1 MENFSNFNYRYCY
14 NYLDKYK
21 NEHSELEITLLIIDN
36 DKKKELIINS
46 NKYYLLQNSIVFKNN
61 MIKLLEI
68 NNDNIIIYYSPFNKS
83 EFFKLILTWN
93 SIDSFRIFRKDIKNN
108 MKSKL

>member
-1 MENFSNFNYRYCY
+1 MIKNFNYRYCY
-14 NYLDKYK
+14 NYLDRYK
-21 NEHSELEITLLIIDN
+21 NNYSELEITLLIIHN
-36 DKKKELIINS
+36 EKKKELIINS

-68 NNDNIIIYYSPFNKS
+68 NNENIIIYYSPSNES
-83 EFFKLILTWN
+83 EFLKLILSWT
-93 SIDSFRIFRKDIKNN
+93 SIDSFRIYRKDIGNN